1 MESDT
6 IAAIATPAGSG
17 GIGIIKISGN
27 AANDIAERIFK
38 QRENL
43 KPAAPEADPPLRNE
57 SHRLS
62 YGHIYDPKTGKIL
75 DEVLLARMRANQSY
89 TRETIVEINAHG
101 GPAVVRAILALV
113 LRYGARLAEPGEF
126 TKRAYLNGRIDL
138 TQAEAIVDI
147 ITARS
152 QKALEIAALQLKG
165 GLRERIEA
173 IRDELLETL
182 VTVEAGIDFPEEV
195 PSAETADGL
204 RERLKGTIA
213 GEMDVLIRQY
223 EDGHIYRDGI
233 RLVVLGKP
241 NVGKSSLVNR
251 LLERDRVIVTAV
263 PGTTRDII
271 EENLVLHGMPV
282 VISDTAGLRQTTDP
296 VEMAGIRK
304 TEAAIEQADV
314 LLFVLDAASP
324 ATEEDRWIY
333 GRIRDKQTVV
343 VYNKTDLIGESPG
356 SVQQEDWAGRPSS
369 AVSALGN
376 TGIGELRS
384 VLARV
389 CEGKTPNGDDDRLVP
404 NLRQARLLADGRN
417 AVEAAVSAIDE
428 GLPAELIAIDLKDG
442 LRALDDI
449 LGNAVGADLLS
460 GIFDRFCIG
469 K

>member
-165 GLRERIEA
+165 
-173 IRDELLETL
+173 D
-182 VTVEAGIDFPEEV
+182 
-195 PSAETADGL
+195 
-204 RERLKGTIA
+204 
-213 GEMDVLIRQY
+213 
-223 EDGHIYRDGI
+223 
-233 RLVVLGKP
+233 
-241 NVGKSSLVNR
+241 
-251 LLERDRVIVTAV
+251 
-263 PGTTRDII
+263 
-271 EENLVLHGMPV
+271 
-282 VISDTAGLRQTTDP
+282 
-296 VEMAGIRK
+296 
-304 TEAAIEQADV
+304 
-314 LLFVLDAASP
+314 
-324 ATEEDRWIY
+324 
-333 GRIRDKQTVV
+333 
-343 VYNKTDLIGESPG
+343 
-356 SVQQEDWAGRPSS
+356 
-369 AVSALGN
+369 
-376 TGIGELRS
+376 
-384 VLARV
+384 
-389 CEGKTPNGDDDRLVP
+389 
-404 NLRQARLLADGRN
+404 
-417 AVEAAVSAIDE
+417 
-428 GLPAELIAIDLKDG
+428 
-442 LRALDDI
+442 
-449 LGNAVGADLLS
+449 
-460 GIFDRFCIG
+460 
-469 K
+469 